1 MKVQVW
7 SIVCFVRDK
16 NGNLWQVDSSRPYVT
31 YTFCDKE
38 LAIRV
43 AKRMRK
49 IGLEEGRKYHF
60 IVQGNELDLC
70 GFKTTD
76 HIDREEILI

>member
-7 SIVCFVRDK
+7 SIVCFVRDMD
-16 NGNLWQVDSSRPYVT
+16 GNLWKVDSSRPYVT
-31 YTFCDKE
+31 DTFCSKE

-49 IGLEEGRKYHF
+49 IGLEEGRSYHF
-60 IVQGNELDLC
+60 VVQGNELDLSE
-70 GFKTTD
+70 FKTTD